1 MLRKILSSL
10 SAYGWDCVPA
20 LLVVW
25 PEASQRWSQQPVGW
39 GQILVRKWWPP
50 GGLTP
55 ISVPRTAVISLFCH
69 NESQLPPTFARDL
82 LILVM
87 SLLFSLYS
95 GTHKTVCAPSKSGV
109 SFPHPIVE
117 FLQSNPADLQSQI
130 LWGFFLLPDPQAGE
144 SDVGLRT
151 FTPIG
156 ELL

>member
-1 MLRKILSSL
+1 MLRNILSSL
-10 SAYGWDCVPA
+10 SACGWDCVPA

-25 PEASQRWSQQPVGW
+25 PEASQHWSQQPVGW

-82 LILVM
+82 LILMM

-109 SFPHPIVE
+109 SSPHPILWNSCNQTLKT
-117 FLQSNPADLQSQI
+117 FKARFSGGSSSCCQTPRLGDLMWDSE
-130 LWGFFLLPDPQAGE
+130 LSLL
-144 SDVGLRT
+144 
-151 FTPIG
+151 
-156 ELL
+156 